1 MSRMTLLFPGSYINY
16 REIEEDMQEEYFA
29 AEETGLFRTVL
40 FNYDEW
46 LAGDLLRIRS
56 DEAIINPVIYRGWML
71 KPYEYEEL
79 YLTLELQ
86 GIQLLTSP
94 EEYQNL
100 HLFPNVY
107 PDIREDTAGMMIFE
121 DGDVDVETVK
131 RAFPRFMVKD
141 SVKSA
146 KGTAFPAFF
155 DRTVTQQEFDEWMQ
169 VFYKYRG
176 DLLTGGICIK
186 EYLDLK
192 RYDGKTN
199 EFRVFYAN
207 HEIISVSRNSMQ
219 PDYTCTPPEELI
231 KKYSGLKSL
240 YYTVDYAEMTDGTWE
255 IIEAG
260 DGGVSGL
267 SPGQDAAAYFRAL
280 YQAIKDMKT

>member
-16 REIEEDMQEEYFA
+16 REIEEDMQEEYLA

-56 DEAIINPVIYRGWML
+56 DEAITNPVIYRGWML
-71 KPYEYEEL
+71 KPNEYEEL

-146 KGTAFPAFF
+146 KGTEFPAFF
-155 DRTVTQQEFDEWMQ
+155 DRTVTQQEFDEW
-169 VFYKYRG
+169 
-176 DLLTGGICIK
+176 
-186 EYLDLK
+186 
-192 RYDGKTN
+192 
-199 EFRVFYAN
+199 
-207 HEIISVSRNSMQ
+207 
-219 PDYTCTPPEELI
+219 TCTPPEELI

-240 YYTVDYAEMTDGTWE
+240 YYTVDYAEMTDGTWK

>member
-1 MSRMTLLFPGSYINY
+1 MSRMTLLFPGSYMNF
-16 REIEEDMQEEYFA
+16 REIEDDMREEYLA
-29 AEETGLFRTVL
+29 AKETGLFRTVL

-46 LAGDLLRIRS
+46 LAGDKLKIRT
-56 DEAIINPVIYRGWML
+56 DESVTNPVIYRGWML
-71 KPYEYEEL
+71 KPNEYEEL

-121 DGDVDVETVK
+121 DGDVDVEIVK

-146 KGTAFPAFF
+146 KGTEFPAFF

-240 YYTVDYAEMTDGTWE
+240 YYTVDYAEMTDGTWK